1 MITLPRPILTTAS
14 LLALAMGTGAA
25 QAAESCS
32 AYSTGTAEKIES
44 SDLGS
49 KVRRRSEAR

>member
-14 LLALAMGTGAA
+14 LLALVMGTGAA

-32 AYSTGTAEKIES
+32 AS
-44 SDLGS
+44 SQL
-49 KVRRRSEAR
+49 